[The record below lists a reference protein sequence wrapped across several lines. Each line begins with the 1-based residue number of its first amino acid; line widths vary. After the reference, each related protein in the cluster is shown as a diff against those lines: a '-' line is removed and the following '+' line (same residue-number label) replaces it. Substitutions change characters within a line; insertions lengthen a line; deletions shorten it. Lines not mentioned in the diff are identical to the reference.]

1 MNVMEV
7 HNVWPTKHGNNASFS
22 SLRNEDKSDLFDNQM
37 QFYDPSSQDATV
49 DSDVSESSESEA
61 AMSDSAQSNGLLQ
74 HLEDAEV
81 VEFEMMNQV

>member
-1 MNVMEV
+1 
-7 HNVWPTKHGNNASFS
+7 
-22 SLRNEDKSDLFDNQM
+22 M

-81 VEFEMMNQV
+81 VEFEMMNRV